1 MKGEVMDGQERFT
14 LPEIGRGAAIERFDM
29 ELQRVLDNIQDPNT
43 DPKKA
48 RSVVLKFTITPD
60 EDRGVGKYAI
70 DAQAK
75 LAPLKSHP
83 GRVFL
88 GMDADGHGVA
98 SEEHPTQAE
107 MKEVMEPASGDMI
120 YTLRKEA
127 IG

>member
-1 MKGEVMDGQERFT
+1 MEGQEFFT
-14 LPEIGRGAAIERFDM
+14 LTDIGRGAAVERFDL
-29 ELQRVLDNIQDPNT
+29 ELQKVLDNIQDPNT

-48 RSVVLKFTITPD
+48 RKVVLTFTVTPD

-75 LAPLKSHP
+75 LAPIKAHP

-88 GMDADGHGVA
+88 GMDANGHGVA

-107 MKEVMEPASGDMI
+107 MKEVMEPTTGDKV
-120 YTLRKEA
+120 YQLKKEA
-127 IG
+127 QG